1 MLSVCAAPP
10 GAGKALRRL
19 ALADYAYVQMP
30 FSSLFERE
38 KNQTE
43 SNATHQERMVL
54 VSLTTLLNCAM
65 FLNS

>member
-38 KNQTE
+38 KIKLSLMPLT
-43 SNATHQERMVL
+43 SNEW
-54 VSLTTLLNCAM
+54 C
-65 FLNS
+65 